1 LGADVKRRT
10 AAISSLIFLL
20 CLVIPAGARAQEGEG
35 LELHAKAAVLLDGG
49 SGRVLYGNKNSAV
62 RLPMA
67 STTKIMTC
75 ILVLEQGNL
84 DDLAEV
90 SAYAQS
96 MPKVHLSV
104 REGEFYR
111 VSDLLYSLML
121 ESHNDSAVV
130 LAEYVGGSVEGFAGR
145 MNQKAEEIG
154 CRDTHF
160 VTPNGLDDELHYTT
174 AEDLAKMMRYCIR
187 ISDKREEFLA
197 ITRTA
202 SHAFTNYRKENGEVT
217 AGDRS
222 FTVNNKN
229 AFLSMMEGA
238 LSGKTGFTSRAGYC
252 YVGALE
258 RDGKCLI
265 VALLACGWPGN
276 KGWKWEDTRQLMEYG
291 LSHFAYRE
299 WFSEPALPDLSVLG
313 GKAGEE
319 KVQAAPELFRQL
331 INPVE
336 KVPLCMERPSAGES
350 RMLMGESDRVTET
363 ITLVDALEAP
373 VEKGT
378 AAGSVSYYLNGER
391 IRSYDVTVGKTV
403 EKIDYPWIAGRLI
416 RLFAL
421 KGVVP

>member
-1 LGADVKRRT
+1 MKRLK
-10 AAISSLIFLL
+10 AAIFCLIFLL
-20 CLVIPAGARAQEGEG
+20 CFLMPATAKAQEEAA

-49 SGRVLYGNKNSAV
+49 SGRVLYGNQNSTM

-75 ILVLEQGNL
+75 ILVLERGNL
-84 DDLAEV
+84 EDLAEV

-130 LAEYVGGSVEGFAGR
+130 LAEYISGSVEGFAAL
-145 MNQKAEEIG
+145 MNRKAEEIG

-160 VTPNGLDDELHYTT
+160 VTPNGLDDEFHYTT
-174 AEDLAKMMRYCIR
+174 AEELARIMRYCIR
-187 ISDKREEFLA
+187 ISDKKEEFLA

-202 SHAFTNYRKENGEVT
+202 SHAFTNYRKENGEIT

-238 LSGKTGFTSRAGYC
+238 LSGKTGFTSKAGYC

-276 KGWKWEDTRQLMEYG
+276 KGWKWEDTRKLMEYG
-291 LSHFAYRE
+291 LSNFTYKE
-299 WFSEPALPDLSVLG
+299 WFSEPKLPEIVVLG
-313 GKAGEE
+313 GKAEE
-319 KVQAAPELFRQL
+319 KKTETMPELFHQL
-331 INPVE
+331 AGPKE
-336 KVPLCMERPSAGES
+336 KVPLCMESPSGEES
-350 RMLMGESDRVTET
+350 GMLMKESDQVTEK
-363 ITLVDALEAP
+363 ITLPDTLKAP
-373 VEKGT
+373 VKKGT
-378 AAGSVSYYLNGER
+378 AAGAVSYYLNGEL
-391 IRSYDVTVGKTV
+391 IKTYAVTVGKTV
-403 EKIDYPWIAGRLI
+403 EKTDYHWIVYRLL
-416 RLFAL
+416 RLFTL
-421 KGVVP
+421 KGVIS

>member
-1 LGADVKRRT
+1 VKRLT
-10 AAISSLIFLL
+10 AVISSLLFLL
-20 CLVIPAGARAQEGEG
+20 GFLVPVRAKAQGEAD

-49 SGRVLYGNKNSAV
+49 SGRVLYGNENSTM

-84 DDLAEV
+84 EDLAEV

-104 REGEFYR
+104 REGEFYQ

-130 LAEYVGGSVEGFAGR
+130 LAEYVGGSVEGFAAL
-145 MNQKAEEIG
+145 MNRKAEEIG
-154 CRDTHF
+154 CKDTHF

-174 AEDLAKMMRYCIR
+174 AEELAKIMRYCIC
-187 ISDKREEFLA
+187 ISDKKEEFLE

-202 SHAFTNYRKENGEVT
+202 SHSFTNYRKENGEKI

-229 AFLSMMEGA
+229 AFLSMMDGA
-238 LSGKTGFTSRAGYC
+238 LSGKTGFTSNAGYC
-252 YVGALE
+252 YVGALK

-276 KGWKWEDTRQLMEYG
+276 KGWKWEDTRKLMEYG
-291 LSHFAYRE
+291 LSNFTYKE
-299 WFSEPALPDLSVLG
+299 WFSKPELPELVVLG
-313 GKAGEE
+313 GKPEE
-319 KVQAAPELFRQL
+319 HKTETMPELLQQL
-331 INPVE
+331 IQPKERVS
-336 KVPLCMERPSAGES
+336 LCMEVPSGEEAG
-350 RMLMGESDRVTET
+350 MLMKESDQITQK
-363 ITLVDALEAP
+363 ITLPDTLEAP
-373 VEKGT
+373 VKEGT
-378 AAGSVSYYLNGER
+378 AVGTVSYYLNGEL
-391 IRSYDVTVGKTV
+391 IKIYDVMAEKTV
-403 EKIDYPWIAGRLI
+403 EKTDFQWIVDRLL
-416 RLFAL
+416 RLFTL
-421 KGVVP
+421 QGVTS